1 MPKTR
6 SPSRRPVGENRQ
18 LVLACLHAGRP
29 ALFETEH
36 RLWGAEICRLT
47 RLPKGVVYPILR
59 QMVAAGTLIAQQEH
73 GTPAQLQRPLRTYYI
88 LSRPPR
94 KNRTPRSD

>member
-1 MPKTR
+1 LTTP
-6 SPSRRPVGENRQ
+6 PPVSRHRPGQNRRHI
-18 LVLACLHAGRP
+18 LDCLHAGRP

-47 RLPKGVVYPILR
+47 GLPKGVVYPILR
-59 QMVAAGTLIAQQEH
+59 QMVNAGTLIAEQED
-73 GTPAQLQRPLRTYYI
+73 GTPAQLQRPLRTYYT
-88 LSRPPR
+88 LSRAPR

>member
-1 MPKTR
+1 MPQR
-6 SPSRRPVGENRQ
+6 SSSRRPAGENRQ
-18 LVLACLHAGRP
+18 QILACLRAGRP

-59 QMVAAGTLIAQQEH
+59 QMVDASTLIAEQEE
-73 GTPAQLQRPLRTYYI
+73 GDADTVAAPAPHLLHPE
-88 LSRPPR
+88 PDP
-94 KNRTPRSD
+94 